1 MKTLDTEVIRVAL
14 GERPADMVVR
24 GGRLVDVVL
33 HRVVP
38 ADIAV
43 AAGRIAAIGD
53 VAYAVGPQTRICD
66 ATGYFL
72 VPGLIDPHIHPEV
85 AKLTI
90 NRFAEAAIARGTTSI
105 MCSLD
110 QVGVV
115 TGVEGMRF
123 VLDAARRTPLKV
135 FHCGPS
141 RLPYT
146 TPASTVAYSF
156 GPREHRQA
164 MMWPESVGM
173 WEYMIESIETLEE
186 PVLEIAGELLASGRL
201 PHGHLPFT
209 HGPRLAAGTA
219 AGARSCHE
227 NWFAEE
233 VVSKLRHG
241 LHVFLRKATYVDN
254 FVACLKAVTEQGLPT
269 RRISLCSD
277 DLDCT
282 DLVELGYADHFVRHA
297 IELGIDP
304 ITAIQMCTINPA
316 EAYRVD
322 DQVGILAPGRTAD
335 VVLVKDLTAF
345 RVDSVIANGEIV
357 VKGGAL
363 VAPFVSVV
371 YPEYFHRTMHRS
383 RPITEADI
391 YRTVAVE
398 ARQAR
403 AVVMNIELS
412 QIRTKREVVL
422 PVQEG
427 LVLPDPGQDAIYVSV
442 TDRHSGEAKTASAF
456 IGGFGL
462 KRGAIATSLSP
473 DDDNVICVGAS
484 VRDMVVAINHLFDIG
499 GGQVVASGG
508 HVTHELALP
517 VAGIMA
523 DIPVEEMADKERE
536 LHQAALDLGANI
548 QRRPFFSLLFL
559 SITAIPE
566 CSVTDRGFVD
576 YATRSYISPVRSWT

>member
-1 MKTLDTEVIRVAL
+1 M
-14 GERPADMVVR
+14 
-24 GGRLVDVVL
+24 
-33 HRVVP
+33 
-38 ADIAV
+38 
-43 AAGRIAAIGD
+43 
-53 VAYAVGPQTRICD
+53 
-66 ATGYFL
+66 
-72 VPGLIDPHIHPEV
+72 
-85 AKLTI
+85 
-90 NRFAEAAIARGTTSI
+90 
-105 MCSLD
+105 
-110 QVGVV
+110 
-115 TGVEGMRF
+115 
-123 VLDAARRTPLKV
+123 
-135 FHCGPS
+135 
-141 RLPYT
+141 
-146 TPASTVAYSF
+146 
-156 GPREHRQA
+156 
-164 MMWPESVGM
+164 
-173 WEYMIESIETLEE
+173 
-186 PVLEIAGELLASGRL
+186 
-201 PHGHLPFT
+201 
-209 HGPRLAAGTA
+209 
-219 AGARSCHE
+219 
-227 NWFAEE
+227 
-233 VVSKLRHG
+233 
-241 LHVFLRKATYVDN
+241 
-254 FVACLKAVTEQGLPT
+254 
-269 RRISLCSD
+269 
-277 DLDCT
+277 
-282 DLVELGYADHFVRHA
+282 RHA

-403 AVVMNIELS
+403 VVVMNIELS

-508 HVTHELALP
+508 QVTHELALP

-523 DIPVEEMADKERE
+523 DIPVEEMAVQGARATPGGAGSRSQYPAQALLRPAVPVNHGDPGMLRNRSGFRGLCDAI
-536 LHQAALDLGANI
+536 LHQPNTVMDLRRLDRTSSGVG
-548 QRRPFFSLLFL
+548 RRTDLMVAILPDVCLLIRPMTTPVASDRLHSFE
-559 SITAIPE
+559 SSYGD
-566 CSVTDRGFVD
+566 CS
-576 YATRSYISPVRSWT
+576 

>member
-1 MKTLDTEVIRVAL
+1 
-14 GERPADMVVR
+14 
-24 GGRLVDVVL
+24 
-33 HRVVP
+33 
-38 ADIAV
+38 
-43 AAGRIAAIGD
+43 
-53 VAYAVGPQTRICD
+53 
-66 ATGYFL
+66 
-72 VPGLIDPHIHPEV
+72 
-85 AKLTI
+85 
-90 NRFAEAAIARGTTSI
+90 
-105 MCSLD
+105 
-110 QVGVV
+110 
-115 TGVEGMRF
+115 
-123 VLDAARRTPLKV
+123 
-135 FHCGPS
+135 
-141 RLPYT
+141 
-146 TPASTVAYSF
+146 
-156 GPREHRQA
+156 
-164 MMWPESVGM
+164 
-173 WEYMIESIETLEE
+173 
-186 PVLEIAGELLASGRL
+186 
-201 PHGHLPFT
+201 
-209 HGPRLAAGTA
+209 
-219 AGARSCHE
+219 
-227 NWFAEE
+227 
-233 VVSKLRHG
+233 
-241 LHVFLRKATYVDN
+241 
-254 FVACLKAVTEQGLPT
+254 
-269 RRISLCSD
+269 
-277 DLDCT
+277 
-282 DLVELGYADHFVRHA
+282 
-297 IELGIDP
+297 
-304 ITAIQMCTINPA
+304 
-316 EAYRVD
+316 
-322 DQVGILAPGRTAD
+322 
-335 VVLVKDLTAF
+335 
-345 RVDSVIANGEIV
+345 
-357 VKGGAL
+357 
-363 VAPFVSVV
+363 VSVV

-508 HVTHELALP
+508 QVTHELALP

-523 DIPVEEMADKERE
+523 DISVEEMADKERE

-576 YATRSYISPVRSWT
+576 YATRSYISPIRSWT